1 MSALLAACP
10 NDVVVDI
17 DDDGD
22 GYPSRQD
29 CNDNDAAISPD
40 AEEVC
45 DGFDND
51 CDAVIDLDAEVL
63 PTWYADS
70 DGDGAG
76 SDTITVAICDAPE
89 GFIDQG
95 GDCDDGNALM
105 FPGHEELCDGLD
117 NDCNGSPD
125 FAGGEIDADGDSA
138 LACADCDDND
148 ESAAS
153 FFPEV
158 CDGVDN
164 DCDGDIDEN
173 SAIGAS
179 TWFADADSDGFGD
192 DSVELVACDQ
202 PNGFVSQGGDCNDLV
217 PEAFPGAMEI
227 CDGTDNDCDG
237 TTDGPTALGALTYW
251 VDSDSDNFGAPAS
264 PIVSC
269 SQPAGSVTND
279 DDCNDTTAAIAPG
292 QPEAC
297 NGIDDDC
304 NGSIDDGA
312 SPLVTFYADAD
323 ADSYGTPN
331 LSLDACAAPPS
342 FVSNSDDCDDAQATV
357 YLGATEVCDGLDND
371 CDSVL
376 PADEADG
383 DNDGVLVC
391 AGDCDDTTAAVSP
404 NVPEVC
410 DGLDNNCDTIIDNG
424 ATPGTWY
431 PDYDSDGYG
440 NPLFPIVTCN
450 PAAGYVNNGSDCDDL
465 NASNAPN
472 ATELCDGLD
481 NDCDTVVDNG
491 LSPQNPYYLDFDNDG
506 YGDSASSITAC
517 ALPPGYTTLDGDCN
531 DTNSALSPA
540 EVELCTDALDNDC
553 DTLIDCD
560 ELVDCKPVES
570 TCWVCGDTI
579 QDPNETCDD
588 GGFVNGDGCDEFCQS
603 ESLPIDLTGVYSQF
617 PSGGRTVY
625 FWQSNSNIPLN
636 ANYGTWCEDHGLSW
650 YSPVSSGDAQNVID
664 TAYNYD
670 SWHTWII
677 TKTNTAAGTWGGF
690 SVSVDNS
697 SCSAYSSSGWS
708 GIRKWACSYCDPE
721 TYDLSE
727 CWDTNHTYDWLVCE
741 GP

>member
-1 MSALLAACP
+1 
-10 NDVVVDI
+10 
-17 DDDGD
+17 
-22 GYPSRQD
+22 
-29 CNDNDAAISPD
+29 
-40 AEEVC
+40 
-45 DGFDND
+45 
-51 CDAVIDLDAEVL
+51 
-63 PTWYADS
+63 
-70 DGDGAG
+70 
-76 SDTITVAICDAPE
+76 
-89 GFIDQG
+89 
-95 GDCDDGNALM
+95 
-105 FPGHEELCDGLD
+105 
-117 NDCNGSPD
+117 
-125 FAGGEIDADGDSA
+125 
-138 LACADCDDND
+138 
-148 ESAAS
+148 
-153 FFPEV
+153 
-158 CDGVDN
+158 
-164 DCDGDIDEN
+164 
-173 SAIGAS
+173 
-179 TWFADADSDGFGD
+179 
-192 DSVELVACDQ
+192 
-202 PNGFVSQGGDCNDLV
+202 
-217 PEAFPGAMEI
+217 
-227 CDGTDNDCDG
+227 
-237 TTDGPTALGALTYW
+237 
-251 VDSDSDNFGAPAS
+251 
-264 PIVSC
+264 
-269 SQPAGSVTND
+269 
-279 DDCNDTTAAIAPG
+279 
-292 QPEAC
+292 
-297 NGIDDDC
+297 
-304 NGSIDDGA
+304 
-312 SPLVTFYADAD
+312 
-323 ADSYGTPN
+323 
-331 LSLDACAAPPS
+331 
-342 FVSNSDDCDDAQATV
+342 
-357 YLGATEVCDGLDND
+357 VCDGLDND